1 MAGVPFL
8 ELTFSKTKRG
18 SADRQ
23 KGWRAR
29 VGEASYEAPN
39 GKLIKFNY
47 EEVSRKFEARGMV
60 HEFPG
65 MNDAYV
71 QRTGIGPRK
80 YPIRAYFNGPDC
92 DLEATYFEYA
102 CTLDG
107 LGKLN
112 HPMYGSGLRVVPYG
126 DIERRDDLVKQ
137 ANQVIVDVTFWTTT
151 GVPYPFS
158 GVDTKNEIRNA
169 AYYVDI
175 EAIQEFKNRFE
186 AFPENLRGPM
196 NAKTFL
202 DSLKSIERAMTAGFS
217 AIAEKRRAVQDG
229 INLLNRTMDAVV
241 GMPLM
246 LAQQVLGLMK
256 APGEAF
262 ESIVD
267 RIDVYNQIIDSIIG
281 DALAQPAKTLAAA
294 HALAIKP
301 IQIANGFHAANLF
314 VTGAQTGLIL
324 STLDYAYGSKQEAL
338 NTAAELDTLFDK
350 VQAWRDAQ
358 FAALSSPTEGMRS
371 LAAGIEAGDGFQR
384 MYLARAQTMARL
396 VEISFSLYPE
406 RSIITD
412 RPRSVIDLCAELYND
427 ISHAKL
433 DFFINTNRLGGDQL
447 LEIPEG
453 FRIVYY
459 APRG

>member
-1 MAGVPFL
+1 MAGVPFV
-8 ELTFSKTKRG
+8 EMSYDSRAQRG
-18 SADRQ
+18 
-23 KGWRAR
+23 GWRGR
-29 VGEASYEAPN
+29 LREASYKAPN

-47 EEVSRKFEARGMV
+47 EDVSRKFEARGMV

-80 YPIRAYFNGPDC
+80 YPVRAYFNGPTC
-92 DLEATYFEYA
+92 DVEAGYFEYA

-107 LGKLN
+107 LGELN
-112 HPMYGSGLRVVPYG
+112 HPVYGSGLRVVPYG

-158 GVDTKNEIRNA
+158 GVDTKNEIRAA
-169 AYYVDI
+169 AYNVDI
-175 EAIQEFKNRFE
+175 EAVQAFKNRFQT
-186 AFPENLRGPM
+186 FPAELREFSGK
-196 NAKTFL
+196 NFL
-202 DSLKSIERAMTAGFS
+202 DWLKNVEGKIRGTSN
-217 AIAEKRRAVQDG
+217 AIAEKRRQMQDG
-229 INLLNRTMDAVV
+229 INLINRTMDVLV
-241 GMPLM
+241 GQPIMI
-246 LAQQVLGLMK
+246 AQQVLGLMK

-262 ESIVD
+262 TALADRLDVYQQIVD
-267 RIDVYNQIIDSIIG
+267 GIINDV
-281 DALAQPAKTLAAA
+281 AAQPARSLAAA
-294 HALAIKP
+294 HGLAIKP
-301 IQIANGFHAANLF
+301 LQIANSFHAADLF
-314 VTGAQTGLIL
+314 VTGAQTGLLL
-324 STLDYAYGSKQEAL
+324 STLDYTYGSKQEAL

-358 FAALSSPTEGMRS
+358 FAALSNPTEGMRS

-396 VEISFSLYPE
+396 VELSFSLYPE
-406 RSIITD
+406 RAIVTD
-412 RPRSVIDLCAELYND
+412 RPRSVIDLCAELYSD

-433 DFFINTNRLGGDQL
+433 DFFINTNRLGGDEL

-453 FRIVYY
+453 RRIVYY